1 MASGLVETFSF
12 PCFITL
18 GLISMKAREKN
29 DQSPTIRTFYTN
41 VPYHSEEWLRL
52 IRTVGVAGLG
62 VAGFDIPVT
71 IIIIIIIYSSSLKYW
86 AKVLGLSRKCY
97 VACIDAQN

>member
-1 MASGLVETFSF
+1 M
-12 PCFITL
+12 
-18 GLISMKAREKN
+18 
-29 DQSPTIRTFYTN
+29 
-41 VPYHSEEWLRL
+41 
-52 IRTVGVAGLG
+52 G